1 VTVTDQIEL
10 VVSNTNATG
19 TGSLYEAILNA
30 NANVGV
36 TDTITFNI
44 SEPLV
49 SGMHTIA
56 VPPTGLP
63 AITDTI
69 VIDGTTDSDYSGD
82 PVIRIDGAG
91 VNAGIDGLKF
101 ANGSDGSAVR
111 GLIITNFTRNGIQI
125 DSGADGVSITN
136 NWIGTTGNGTS
147 GDGNSNNGINVQGAN
162 TVIGG
167 TGVNDGNV
175 ITNSGNEGIN
185 LTGTGATGTVIQGNI
200 IGLDPDG
207 STGSGN
213 TDVGIAVLSG
223 AHNTTIGGTD
233 PQARNIISMNYE
245 GIEINSNNNVVQG
258 NYIGTDITGLLARG
272 NRLDDGVEIKAGA
285 SGNLIGGTAAG
296 AGNLIAFNALD
307 GVNVVSG
314 SDNTVLG
321 NLIHSNTGLGI
332 DLGTS
337 GVTANDTDDA
347 DTGANSLQNYPV
359 ITQAEITGT
368 DLTLSGSLDTDG
380 LNTQYRI
387 EFYGNAAGTQ
397 DATNGEG
404 RVYLGS
410 ITVTTDG
417 SGDAAFTNITLSGV
431 TLVAGDYVTATA
443 TRITD
448 PGQVGTDDQ
457 LAYGDTSEYAANVVI
472 VEGNNA
478 PVALADS
485 YTAVEGVPYTSQLGV
500 DDLLLNDTD
509 ADGDTLTVNTTPV
522 SGPANGSLVL
532 NADGT
537 FTYTPND
544 NFNGTDSFV
553 YEVSDG
559 NGGSAQA
566 TVNVTV
572 QVREIRILLSTQSD
586 VNSSKVPGI
595 SNWDAGDVLAIGD
608 PNLTFEP
615 AGSDGSLLPYM
626 DLEALSASGNMTIN
640 GMHWV
645 SNDITVGGANSVD
658 LKRGDLLFV
667 SESSDVMTS
676 TNSLAINAGDVI
688 VFRPN
693 VEGDYSSGTF
703 IHLLDQPGTAKTT
716 GITLIEKDVV
726 VGDVTLQAGSFL
738 FTQESVVEES
748 SIYYFD
754 TIDVGA
760 GTTAGTVSTLIS
772 SVDININFNNFQGV
786 MIVNE
791 DLYLDGTMVPAGSI
805 VTTLAY
811 GDSFVGNNNILVDED
826 EIFYLTVTTTT
837 MGSGTTT
844 ADATVLFADAT
855 VLFDAGDIGL
865 NNNQKK
871 IRSFTI
877 IEEITAVN
885 NVDPVITLPSGG
897 LAYTEGDAPTVIDP
911 AAALVDPDSAN
922 FDGGL
927 LRVDLGTSGS
937 SNDKLGIRDEGT
949 GAGQIGINGNE
960 VTYGGVVIGTWAG
973 GTNGSEPL
981 TVLFN
986 ANSDVTSI
994 QALLRNITYENTSNN
1009 PSENQRSIN
1018 FAITDGDGGS
1028 SSVEKTTV
1036 VVNSTNAA
1044 PVLSGAND
1052 LTSIDEDLINS
1063 GGTLVSIL
1071 ISGWVSD
1078 VDAGAV
1084 GGIAVVGADNTNGS
1098 WEFSLDGGTT
1108 WEAFGSPSE
1117 DAARLLAADATTY
1130 VRFVPNAD
1138 WNGSVLN
1145 GITFHAWDQTSGV
1158 NGDVVAL
1165 NASTGSNP
1173 ATTALQAVAAFGLRA
1188 ASCGWTTSM
1197 AAHWRALFAPQICPA
1212 PRQRR

>member
-1 VTVTDQIEL
+1 
-10 VVSNTNATG
+10 
-19 TGSLYEAILNA
+19 
-30 NANVGV
+30 
-36 TDTITFNI
+36 
-44 SEPLV
+44 
-49 SGMHTIA
+49 
-56 VPPTGLP
+56 
-63 AITDTI
+63 
-69 VIDGTTDSDYSGD
+69 
-82 PVIRIDGAG
+82 
-91 VNAGIDGLKF
+91 
-101 ANGSDGSAVR
+101 
-111 GLIITNFTRNGIQI
+111 
-125 DSGADGVSITN
+125 
-136 NWIGTTGNGTS
+136 
-147 GDGNSNNGINVQGAN
+147 
-162 TVIGG
+162 
-167 TGVNDGNV
+167 
-175 ITNSGNEGIN
+175 
-185 LTGTGATGTVIQGNI
+185 
-200 IGLDPDG
+200 
-207 STGSGN
+207 
-213 TDVGIAVLSG
+213 
-223 AHNTTIGGTD
+223 
-233 PQARNIISMNYE
+233 MNYE

-615 AGSDGSLLPYM
+615 AGS
-626 DLEALSASGNMTIN
+626 A
-640 GMHWV
+640 
-645 SNDITVGGANSVD
+645 
-658 LKRGDLLFV
+658 
-667 SESSDVMTS
+667 
-676 TNSLAINAGDVI
+676 
-688 VFRPN
+688 
-693 VEGDYSSGTF
+693 
-703 IHLLDQPGTAKTT
+703 
-716 GITLIEKDVV
+716 
-726 VGDVTLQAGSFL
+726 
-738 FTQESVVEES
+738 
-748 SIYYFD
+748 
-754 TIDVGA
+754 
-760 GTTAGTVSTLIS
+760 
-772 SVDININFNNFQGV
+772 
-786 MIVNE
+786 
-791 DLYLDGTMVPAGSI
+791 
-805 VTTLAY
+805 
-811 GDSFVGNNNILVDED
+811 
-826 EIFYLTVTTTT
+826 
-837 MGSGTTT
+837 
-844 ADATVLFADAT
+844 AT
-855 VLFDAGDIGL
+855 
-865 NNNQKK
+865 
-871 IRSFTI
+871 
-877 IEEITAVN
+877 
-885 NVDPVITLPSGG
+885 
-897 LAYTEGDAPTVIDP
+897 
-911 AAALVDPDSAN
+911 
-922 FDGGL
+922 
-927 LRVDLGTSGS
+927 
-937 SNDKLGIRDEGT
+937 
-949 GAGQIGINGNE
+949 
-960 VTYGGVVIGTWAG
+960 
-973 GTNGSEPL
+973 
-981 TVLFN
+981 
-986 ANSDVTSI
+986 
-994 QALLRNITYENTSNN
+994 
-1009 PSENQRSIN
+1009 
-1018 FAITDGDGGS
+1018 
-1028 SSVEKTTV
+1028 
-1036 VVNSTNAA
+1036 
-1044 PVLSGAND
+1044 
-1052 LTSIDEDLINS
+1052 
-1063 GGTLVSIL
+1063 
-1071 ISGWVSD
+1071 
-1078 VDAGAV
+1078 
-1084 GGIAVVGADNTNGS
+1084 
-1098 WEFSLDGGTT
+1098 
-1108 WEAFGSPSE
+1108 
-1117 DAARLLAADATTY
+1117 
-1130 VRFVPNAD
+1130 
-1138 WNGSVLN
+1138 
-1145 GITFHAWDQTSGV
+1145 
-1158 NGDVVAL
+1158 
-1165 NASTGSNP
+1165 
-1173 ATTALQAVAAFGLRA
+1173 
-1188 ASCGWTTSM
+1188 
-1197 AAHWRALFAPQICPA
+1197 
-1212 PRQRR
+1212 